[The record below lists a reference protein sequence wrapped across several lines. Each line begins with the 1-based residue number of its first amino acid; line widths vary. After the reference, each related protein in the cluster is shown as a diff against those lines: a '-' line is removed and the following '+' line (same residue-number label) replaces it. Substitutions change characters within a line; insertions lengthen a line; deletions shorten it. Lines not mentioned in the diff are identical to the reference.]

1 MRASWPSAE
10 VCGAILDG
18 RFDQVYLLGGTASV
32 SNSIDAPAEDL
43 VANAADLVT
52 FLEAMRRGKCQ
63 SALVYVSS
71 AAVYGEP
78 SRLPVT
84 TDSSTAPISPY
95 GVSKLAGDL
104 YTRLYGRLHNLRTAV
119 VRPFSVYG
127 PGLRRQ
133 VVWDILVKLH
143 QKEQP
148 LLHGTGA
155 ETRDFVF
162 VEDLSRAL
170 IAVGEA
176 GDGLYN
182 VCSGKETPIAEL
194 AERLAELSGI
204 KPLRFSGVGRP
215 GDPERWVGD
224 YSSLARIGW
233 HPQVT
238 LEEGLQQTVSWFQHA
253 TR

>member
-1 MRASWPSAE
+1 
-10 VCGAILDG
+10 
-18 RFDQVYLLGGTASV
+18 
-32 SNSIDAPAEDL
+32 
-43 VANAADLVT
+43 
-52 FLEAMRRGKCQ
+52 
-63 SALVYVSS
+63 
-71 AAVYGEP
+71 
-78 SRLPVT
+78 
-84 TDSSTAPISPY
+84 
-95 GVSKLAGDL
+95 
-104 YTRLYGRLHNLRTAV
+104 
-119 VRPFSVYG
+119 
-127 PGLRRQ
+127 
-133 VVWDILVKLH
+133 VWDILVKLH

-224 YSSLARIGW
+224 YSSLARFGW